1 MKKSIMAKTYLL
13 VIILLFSLL
22 TFLEIGI
29 CLEVMWHGFG
39 GYGDISM
46 KYTAIGLIG
55 SDFLIFFIPVGVITV
70 FISGIVMQAKKIIE
84 RRELFLICIC
94 ALTGIGIAVGIFAI
108 APDIPISRIGRQ
120 MTAFLIDYFNW
131 MEYPVPG

>member
-1 MKKSIMAKTYLL
+1 MKKSIMAKKYLI
-13 VIILLFSLL
+13 VVILLFSFL

-29 CLEVMWHGFG
+29 CFEVMWHGFG
-39 GYGDISM
+39 GYGDIPM
-46 KYTAIGLIG
+46 KYTTIGLIG
-55 SDFLIFFIPVGVITV
+55 SDFLVFFIPVSVITI
-70 FISGIVMQAKKIIE
+70 FIRGIAMQAKKIIK

-94 ALTGIGIAVGIFAI
+94 ALAGIGIAVGIFAI

-131 MEYPVPG
+131 MEYPVP